1 MKMDLFRN
9 DGNAYLRYTMAEKLN
24 EKMVLRLYHSGPG
37 TLWTNL
43 GDKNMTLML
52 PASGNGPNGQAGG
65 KEPASAPGK

>member
-1 MKMDLFRN
+1 
-9 DGNAYLRYTMAEKLN
+9 MAEKLN

-52 PASGNGPNGQAGG
+52 PAAGNGTNGQQGG
-65 KEPASAPGK
+65 KEAPLVPAK